1 MEYRIL
7 PKIAIPQNSKFDSQ
21 RAIELAN
28 LVERA
33 YQQYDTDQR
42 EEEWKPEITGEL
54 TGSDNCKEDLTQD
67 APTQDEL
74 SLKYSILSVFK
85 FTGFWNTF
93 METVPFGFIAKR
105 GDDIFIVF
113 RGTREKQEWYRNFDF
128 GQREFLGRKDL
139 GLVSIDGL
147 KSLTR
152 SIREKDRYF
161 VRLNDDNQLEA
172 KKDRWLDIIFQSKG
186 HPESLAETIDRTL
199 KIDGVITDK
208 TKIFITGHS
217 LGGALATM
225 AMLQITT
232 QTDLKPVMYT
242 FASPRTG
249 NSIFAKHFYD
259 LECFR
264 VANSEDIVPTLP
276 LATGRFVGEKMFGIM
291 SEQQRDGVESL
302 RSFIG
307 SFISGWHEGYEHIGE
322 PLYFTQQKG
331 SVSLNHNM
339 SGTYRE
345 AIPGCNL

>member
-1 MEYRIL
+1 
-7 PKIAIPQNSKFDSQ
+7 
-21 RAIELAN
+21 
-28 LVERA
+28 
-33 YQQYDTDQR
+33 
-42 EEEWKPEITGEL
+42 
-54 TGSDNCKEDLTQD
+54 
-67 APTQDEL
+67 
-74 SLKYSILSVFK
+74 
-85 FTGFWNTF
+85 
-93 METVPFGFIAKR
+93 
-105 GDDIFIVF
+105 
-113 RGTREKQEWYRNFDF
+113 
-128 GQREFLGRKDL
+128 
-139 GLVSIDGL
+139 
-147 KSLTR
+147 
-152 SIREKDRYF
+152 
-161 VRLNDDNQLEA
+161 
-172 KKDRWLDIIFQSKG
+172 
-186 HPESLAETIDRTL
+186 
-199 KIDGVITDK
+199 
-208 TKIFITGHS
+208 
-217 LGGALATM
+217 GALATM